1 MDSLVVTK
9 AVSLTPIVVFI
20 EISVGIIT
28 FTNDQ
33 PHFRLLPAPRLRS
46 QQGTNAIQ
54 FLSHIPH
61 PTNTSQL
68 HYQKQVPFTIVT
80 AATKTSVAMKSSIPE
95 YAFITWSLSLPYVSA
110 GTGVALL
117 FLASRKKGNFSLER
131 SCCIGSTSSERTSP
145 RGESK
150 TPTKNNKKESRTS
163 LSRFDRTVKAKNK

>member
-46 QQGTNAIQ
+46 QQVTNAIQ

-68 HYQKQVPFTIVT
+68 HYQKQVPFAIVT
-80 AATKTSVAMKSSIPE
+80 AATKTSVAIKFSIPE
-95 YAFITWSLSLPYVSA
+95 HAFITWTLPLPYVSA

-117 FLASRKKGNFSLER
+117 LLASK
-131 SCCIGSTSSERTSP
+131 I
-145 RGESK
+145 
-150 TPTKNNKKESRTS
+150 
-163 LSRFDRTVKAKNK
+163 KNKTKVTFRLKEAAASVVRVRKGHPREERVRRRRATRRRRKAGRR